1 MDVQKVRADFPILSR
16 TINGHPLVYLDSGAT
31 SQRPNQV
38 IDAEADFYRH
48 HNANAHR
55 GLYQLGEET
64 TELFEG
70 ARAKLASFIGAP
82 APETVVF
89 TRGTTESMNL
99 VAHGW
104 GRTFLREGD
113 EILITEMEHHSNIVP
128 WQMTARATGAVLRYI
143 PLTDDGM
150 LDLSDLSSLLTE
162 RTKLLSVTGMSNALG
177 TITPLGQLIEAA
189 HAGGGARR
197 GGRGAAGAAPPRR
210 RRRARLRLP
219 RHQRSQDAGA
229 HCVGRPVREGRA
241 SRGDGAHVRG
251 GEMIRE
257 VFHDHATWNDVP
269 YKFEAGTMQIGQQIG
284 LGAAIDYLEALGM
297 DEVRAHEEDITR
309 YALDRLIDCGA
320 TVFGPKDIAD
330 RGGAVSFWY
339 KEVHPH
345 DLATILNEHGV
356 AIRAGHHCAQLV
368 MRRYGVPATARASF
382 YVVQHQGGG
391 RRVDRRAGRRPGHL
405 RLTLGGNVAL
415 DDIYKEV
422 ILDHYKSPR
431 NKREL
436 PGAELKVHGRT
447 TRSAATRSPC
457 SRTSTTAR
465 SPRSPS
471 RAPAVRSA
479 SPSASMMTE
488 AVGGVSD
495 RRRPPSGR
503 GVPRHDGRRC
513 RTRRAGV
520 RRPGGPEGRR
530 EVSDPHQ
537 VRRAGLG
544 LCCRTPSR
552 APAPPLGH
560 SPTASEPLSMPR
572 PPGMRLR

>member
-128 WQMTARATGAVLRYI
+128 WQMAARATGAVLRYI

-189 HAGGGARR
+189 HAVGALV
-197 GGRGAAGAAPPRR
+197 A
-210 RRRARLRLP
+210 
-219 RHQRSQDAGA
+219 
-229 HCVGRPVREGRA
+229 V
-241 SRGDGAHVRG
+241 DGAQLVPHHRVDVGALDCDFLAISGHKMLGPTASGGLYAKAEHLEAMEPMFGG

-269 YKFEAGTMQIGQQIG
+269 YKFEAGTMQIGQQVG

-382 YVVQHQGGG
+382 YVYNTKEE
-391 RRVDRRAGRRPGHL
+391 VD
-405 RLTLGGNVAL
+405 AL
-415 DDIYKEV
+415 IDALAAAQDIFV
-422 ILDHYKSPR
+422 
-431 NKREL
+431 
-436 PGAELKVHGRT
+436 
-447 TRSAATRSPC
+447 
-457 SRTSTTAR
+457 
-465 SPRSPS
+465 
-471 RAPAVRSA
+471 
-479 SPSASMMTE
+479 
-488 AVGGVSD
+488 
-495 RRRPPSGR
+495 
-503 GVPRHDGRRC
+503 
-513 RTRRAGV
+513 
-520 RRPGGPEGRR
+520 
-530 EVSDPHQ
+530 
-537 VRRAGLG
+537 
-544 LCCRTPSR
+544 
-552 APAPPLGH
+552 
-560 SPTASEPLSMPR
+560 
-572 PPGMRLR
+572 

>member
-1 MDVQKVRADFPILSR
+1 MDVQRVRADFPILSR

-55 GLYQLGEET
+55 GLYQLGEEA

-128 WQMTARATGAVLRYI
+128 WQMAARATGAVLRYI

-189 HAGGGARR
+189 HAVGALV
-197 GGRGAAGAAPPRR
+197 A
-210 RRRARLRLP
+210 
-219 RHQRSQDAGA
+219 
-229 HCVGRPVREGRA
+229 V
-241 SRGDGAHVRG
+241 DGAQLVPHHRVDVAALDCDFLAISGHKMLGPTASGGLYAKAEHLEAMEPMFGG

-269 YKFEAGTMQIGQQIG
+269 YKFEAGTMQIGQQVG

-309 YALDRLIDCGA
+309 YAIDGLIDCGA
-320 TVFGPKDIAD
+320 TVFGPKDMAD

-339 KEVHPH
+339 KDVHPH

-382 YVVQHQGGG
+382 YVYNTKEE
-391 RRVDRRAGRRPGHL
+391 VDVL
-405 RLTLGGNVAL
+405 IDAL
-415 DDIYKEV
+415 AAAQDIFV
-422 ILDHYKSPR
+422 
-431 NKREL
+431 
-436 PGAELKVHGRT
+436 
-447 TRSAATRSPC
+447 
-457 SRTSTTAR
+457 
-465 SPRSPS
+465 
-471 RAPAVRSA
+471 
-479 SPSASMMTE
+479 
-488 AVGGVSD
+488 
-495 RRRPPSGR
+495 
-503 GVPRHDGRRC
+503 
-513 RTRRAGV
+513 
-520 RRPGGPEGRR
+520 
-530 EVSDPHQ
+530 
-537 VRRAGLG
+537 
-544 LCCRTPSR
+544 
-552 APAPPLGH
+552 
-560 SPTASEPLSMPR
+560 
-572 PPGMRLR
+572 

>member
-99 VAHGW
+99 IAHGW

-189 HAGGGARR
+189 HAVGALV
-197 GGRGAAGAAPPRR
+197 A
-210 RRRARLRLP
+210 
-219 RHQRSQDAGA
+219 
-229 HCVGRPVREGRA
+229 V
-241 SRGDGAHVRG
+241 DGAQLVPHHRVDVGALDCDFLAISGHKMLGPTASGGLYAKAEHLEAMEPMFGG

-284 LGAAIDYLEALGM
+284 LGAAIDYLEDLGM

-382 YVVQHQGGG
+382 YVYNTKEE
-391 RRVDRRAGRRPGHL
+391 VD
-405 RLTLGGNVAL
+405 AL
-415 DDIYKEV
+415 IDALAAAQDIFV
-422 ILDHYKSPR
+422 
-431 NKREL
+431 
-436 PGAELKVHGRT
+436 
-447 TRSAATRSPC
+447 
-457 SRTSTTAR
+457 
-465 SPRSPS
+465 
-471 RAPAVRSA
+471 
-479 SPSASMMTE
+479 
-488 AVGGVSD
+488 
-495 RRRPPSGR
+495 
-503 GVPRHDGRRC
+503 
-513 RTRRAGV
+513 
-520 RRPGGPEGRR
+520 
-530 EVSDPHQ
+530 
-537 VRRAGLG
+537 
-544 LCCRTPSR
+544 
-552 APAPPLGH
+552 
-560 SPTASEPLSMPR
+560 
-572 PPGMRLR
+572 